1 MIWCCRRPNSIPIS
15 CYQNLNLDGL
25 LVKMWEM
32 MALVSLALP
41 CNAFAYISLEQ
52 RYCSSQHY
60 VLCQPV
66 HMCCNSFCTQVNVLV
81 RGKRLSHQRI
91 SMQVRVY
98 TKKVGAK
105 PDFGDPVILS
115 SDRGGTLLEHLCR
128 QIHNSM
134 VSQLNYALVWGTSSK
149 HYPQR
154 CSPAMPCKAM
164 QK

>member
-1 MIWCCRRPNSIPIS
+1 ME
-15 CYQNLNLDGL
+15 
-25 LVKMWEM
+25 K
-32 MALVSLALP
+32 
-41 CNAFAYISLEQ
+41 
-52 RYCSSQHY
+52 SQST
-60 VLCQPV
+60 L
-66 HMCCNSFCTQVNVLV
+66 
-81 RGKRLSHQRI
+81 
-91 SMQVRVY
+91 QVRVY

-154 CSPAMPCKAM
+154 YTTHCEVWCV
-164 QK
+164 